1 MLLFVFLDF
10 KLYFS
15 NNRFTTKLFNFNTY
29 YLVYAHKPKHYSQIV
44 SFTFNRLEIPEKFP
58 TLPRM
63 INNPIDLILG
73 CALAY
78 GAIQGFRKGLLV
90 ELASM
95 AALVLG
101 LWGAF
106 LLADWA
112 KEILQDHLALNP
124 AMLTAASY
132 LVVFIGIVLSISI
145 LAKALTK
152 IISLAALGLVN
163 RLLGSAFGVLKMGLI
178 LSALL
183 IIVHRI
189 NFLITFIEP
198 EWLASSFLYEPVRE
212 LGSFIFDWVMETDT
226 MALPG
231 WS

>member
-1 MLLFVFLDF
+1 
-10 KLYFS
+10 
-15 NNRFTTKLFNFNTY
+15 
-29 YLVYAHKPKHYSQIV
+29 
-44 SFTFNRLEIPEKFP
+44 
-58 TLPRM
+58 M

-112 KEILQDHLALNP
+112 KEILQNHVTLNP

-132 LVVFIGIVLSISI
+132 LVVFVGIVLSISI

-163 RLLGSAFGVLKMGLI
+163 RLLGSAFGMLKMGLI

-198 EWLASSFLYEPVRE
+198 EWLASSYLYEPVRD

-226 MALPG
+226 VALPN